1 MKGNMKVD
9 ADKKKF
15 QQRNASRRRHW
26 ETAHFILLCNK
37 KGKWRFIFFLK
48 DQAKGVFSMCYEL
61 IHRGTNIF

>member
-15 QQRNASRRRHW
+15 QRRNASRRRHW

-37 KGKWRFIFFLK
+37 KGKWRFIFFF
-48 DQAKGVFSMCYEL
+48 KGSGQRSF
-61 IHRGTNIF
+61 

>member
-37 KGKWRFIFFLK
+37 KGKWRFIFFF
-48 DQAKGVFSMCYEL
+48 KGSGQRSF
-61 IHRGTNIF
+61 